1 MKFIALATSAQAQA
15 DMATATGYAPVNI
28 EAAKLM
34 DPETA
39 KTLPDQQTAS
49 QVDAD
54 MSYWAQ
60 HRDEIGERWYAWQAK

>member
-1 MKFIALATSAQAQA
+1 
-15 DMATATGYAPVNI
+15 
-28 EAAKLM
+28 M

-49 QVDAD
+49 QVNAD
-54 MSYWAQ
+54 MNYWAQ